1 MNETRGNHYIL
12 PCYQEFIQAL
22 FLKMIYNFRS
32 YTLVI
37 YHLQQRVTEVVPAA
51 TLVRPPV
58 PPAWHQPIFKC
69 LESDAF
75 EAPGTIKQSNPP
87 VDFAPSDP

>member
-1 MNETRGNHYIL
+1 MNETRGNHHIL
-12 PCYQEFIQAL
+12 PCNQEFIQAL
-22 FLKMIYNFRS
+22 FLNMIYNFR
-32 YTLVI
+32 LKI
-37 YHLQQRVTEVVPAA
+37 YSMHLQQRVTEAVPAA
-51 TLVRPPV
+51 TLVRPLV